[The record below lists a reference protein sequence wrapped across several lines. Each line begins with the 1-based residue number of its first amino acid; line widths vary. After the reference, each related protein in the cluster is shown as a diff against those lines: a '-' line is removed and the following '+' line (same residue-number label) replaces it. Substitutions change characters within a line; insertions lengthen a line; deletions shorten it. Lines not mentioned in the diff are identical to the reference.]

1 MLHAIGTKVRLRA
14 TGDIGRI
21 EAFLGDGMISVRLED
36 GDLIPVFPEALL
48 PADTDPAADS
58 SVKARRVPGKREEK
72 RFPVVTDTGD
82 SQYLI
87 LNPWGVML
95 AFEPVLR
102 NDATAER
109 YRVFVVSDLAQPLV
123 FGCIFRVDDSV
134 VWERLGDFP
143 GPAFKEMGEML
154 FDELNHRV
162 VFRLEVREKRPTGTG
177 PALIKEVKIKAKQF
191 FRESTQRTAPLLNR
205 RVHLYKVFPTLDPAP
220 AAKKPKPAVDLVRY
234 TEQQRKSRGAAP
246 RRQLRQLPHEV
257 EELAA
262 FDTTIDLHI
271 EKLVDDPA
279 GLARNQILPT
289 QLLYFESYLDKAV
302 RLGVD
307 RIFIIHGV
315 GAGKLRAAVAKVLA
329 DHPYVKE
336 FKNEYH
342 HRFKFGATEAILG

>member
-14 TGDIGRI
+14 PGDIGRI

-48 PADTDPAADS
+48 PVDAPADTDS

-72 RFPVVTDTGD
+72 RFPVVTETND
-82 SQYLI
+82 SQYVI
-87 LNPWGVML
+87 FNAWGVML

-109 YRVFVVSDLAQPLV
+109 YRVFVVSDLPRALI
-123 FGCIFRVDDSV
+123 FRCAFRVDDQV

-143 GPAFKEMGEML
+143 GPAYKEVGEML

-162 VFRLEVREKRPTGTG
+162 VFRLEVHEKLATGTG
-177 PALIKEVKIKAKQF
+177 PALIEEVRIKAKQF
-191 FRESTQRTAPLLNR
+191 FKDGTQRTAPLLNR
-205 RVHLYKVFPTLDPAP
+205 RVHLYKVFPTLDATPKK
-220 AAKKPKPAVDLVRY
+220 AKKPSVNLAQY
-234 TEQQRKSRGAAP
+234 TEQQRRARGAAP
-246 RRQLRQLPHEV
+246 RQQLRKLRHEV
-257 EELAA
+257 EELAE

-271 EKLVDDPA
+271 EKLVEDPA
-279 GLARNQILPT
+279 GLERGQILPT
-289 QLLYFESYLDKAV
+289 QLLFLESYLDRAV

-307 RIFIIHGV
+307 RIFIVHGV
-315 GAGKLRAAVAKVLA
+315 GEGKLRKAVAKILA

-336 FKNEYH
+336 YKNEYH